1 MAQRSELEVFDGLD
15 NRKEVMVLLD
25 RLGSDQ
31 RRAAFLCS
39 VVSKSRN
46 GFANTNVQVV
56 KYCDSVTAY
65 YMLVSIC
72 NELGVSINTAARRL
86 DEVVRRGPFQDGT
99 VLTSLP
105 ATVELSGGK

>member
-1 MAQRSELEVFDGLD
+1 MAQRIELDVFDGLD
-15 NRKEVMVLLD
+15 NRRELMILLD

-39 VVSKSRN
+39 VVSRSRN

-65 YMLVSIC
+65 YMLVGIC
-72 NELGVSINTAARRL
+72 NELGVSISAAARQL

-105 ATVELSGGK
+105 AEVRVATR